1 MPFNMQF
8 SKDLTIDIRKCPHLL
23 IVGVGDVHSKFANT
37 IGKMI
42 NADDY
47 LASIFEKTYNTKFV
61 DAVWTDNDIDFDDYN
76 WVGGIV
82 NFDTGNN
89 YKFWNDKMDERYQI
103 YSALGCNN
111 IEQYNDMFK
120 HEQERY
126 CFVLTTLEQ
135 SPTEENINYLRQ
147 ILMRGRAVGIHVI
160 MFVDGVEELAKY
172 DDLLDMFAVKLLYK
186 VKTVKESVL
195 LTGYK
200 GAENLTNGEFMLSEL
215 GKQPVIYKN
224 ANIVKTAV

>member
-23 IVGVGDVHSKFANT
+23 IVGASDMHSKVANT

-42 NADDY
+42 NTDDY
-47 LASIFEKTYNTKFV
+47 LASVFEKTYNTKFI

-76 WVGGIV
+76 WVGGMV

-126 CFVLTTLEQ
+126 CFVLTTL
-135 SPTEENINYLRQ
+135 
-147 ILMRGRAVGIHVI
+147 
-160 MFVDGVEELAKY
+160 
-172 DDLLDMFAVKLLYK
+172 
-186 VKTVKESVL
+186 
-195 LTGYK
+195 
-200 GAENLTNGEFMLSEL
+200 
-215 GKQPVIYKN
+215 
-224 ANIVKTAV
+224 